1 MLSKTVTHLSRST
14 SGMFNVGVERMRGLT
29 WSEALDLVRFAR
41 RRLTEER
48 LPQVAGSLTFTTTLA
63 IVPLLTIVLA
73 IFTTFP
79 VFGKLRSTLEGYF
92 VQMLMPRAISN
103 TIISNLTQFA
113 SKATGLSAVGAVAL
127 IFTSAAMIGTIERAL
142 NQIWRVRQPRPL
154 LQRVLVYW
162 ALVTLG
168 PLAFGISLTI
178 TSQLFTAT
186 GSISTALPFL
196 GALFYTLVSVGLTTG
211 AYALLYMTVP
221 NRYVDWRD
229 AVWGGLV
236 AAIAFEIAKRVFA
249 IFIRQFPTYAIIY
262 GALAALPLF
271 LVWLYLSWLITLVGA
286 LLTAALPVVKYER
299 WWYEPVPGGVFV
311 DAVAVL
317 KVLHGGARLSGS
329 ALVSSSQ
336 IRAHTRIGYDEMT
349 DLLEQRRL
357 GDAGRPG
364 ADPPG
369 RRLPPV
375 RVRRAGG
382 GQRARRRAGGGGR
395 AAVADAA
402 IDGYRR
408 AGAPCG
414 SGGGGGAGT
423 DAGGPF
429 RGGVGWR
436 AGTAGRLAGGLT
448 RSPHQPSFP
457 LTICRYISQSPRY
470 DHHGLPKRAGRF
482 FSRRVFTGCRRQS
495 PPGRPAPPRAARP
508 SSRGRRRLPRS
519 CHGGRPGPARR
530 RRAAASSCRGGRG

>member
-349 DLLEQRRL
+349 DLLERMVAAGWVGRVQAEQSVQARWGLAAGQGSDNWVLLVDPALIRL
-357 GDAGRPG
+357 ADVYRLFVFGGLGADNVPG
-364 ADPPG
+364 AALAVG
-369 RRLPPV
+369 AELPSPTPLSMDTV
-375 RVRRAGG
+375 AL
-382 GQRARRRAGGGGR
+382 ARHVE
-395 AAVADAA
+395 AAVEAGLEQTLAA
-402 IDGYRR
+402 H
-408 AGAPCG
+408 
-414 SGGGGGAGT
+414 
-423 DAGGPF
+423 F
-429 RGGVGWR
+429 
-436 AGTAGRLAGGLT
+436 
-448 RSPHQPSFP
+448 
-457 LTICRYISQSPRY
+457 
-470 DHHGLPKRAGRF
+470 
-482 FSRRVFTGCRRQS
+482 
-495 PPGRPAPPRAARP
+495 
-508 SSRGRRRLPRS
+508 
-519 CHGGRPGPARR
+519 
-530 RRAAASSCRGGRG
+530 AAASDGEPAPQGALPAA